1 MSTATC
7 GRRADKVG
15 SVKASPEN
23 QRTLLDIADLDR
35 RVQQAERARTQPA
48 QGARINEL
56 AGVRQEQLRELTALT
71 GVLDD
76 ARTELIRLESDVK
89 LAEQRRDRDA
99 ERLATATDP
108 KQAQALENEIASL
121 GRRLSALEDT
131 ELEVMGRVEEAE
143 GAVNAQQALIDQTN
157 AEGAKL
163 TTEAKAAVSAA
174 TAEVEHL
181 GRDRAALAESVAAD
195 LLAEYER
202 RAARGVG
209 VGLLRRGVCEGCRM
223 MLSGTDL
230 TGIRRAAS
238 DDVVSCPE
246 CGAILVR
253 TDESGL

>member
-1 MSTATC
+1 MRST
-7 GRRADKVG
+7 
-15 SVKASPEN
+15 PEN
-23 QRTLLDIADLDR
+23 QRALLDIADLDR
-35 RVQQAERARTQPA
+35 RIQQAERARTQPE

-56 AGVRQEQLRELTALT
+56 AGVRQVQLRELTALAGT
-71 GVLDD
+71 LED
-76 ARTELIRLESDVK
+76 ARTELSRLESDVK

-99 ERLATATDP
+99 ERLAAATDS

-121 GRRLSALEDT
+121 GRRLSALEDS

-143 GAVNAQQALIDQTN
+143 SAVNAQQALIDQTN

-163 TTEAKAAVSAA
+163 TADAKAAMAA
-174 TAEVEHL
+174 AAAEGEQL
-181 GRDRAALAESVAAD
+181 TRDRAALASGIAAD

-202 RAARGVG
+202 RASRGIG

-223 MLSGTDL
+223 VLSGTDL
-230 TGIRRAAS
+230 TQIRRAAP

>member
-1 MSTATC
+1 MRAT
-7 GRRADKVG
+7 
-15 SVKASPEN
+15 PEN
-23 QRTLLDIADLDR
+23 QRALLDIADLDR
-35 RVQQAERARTQPA
+35 RIQQAERARTQPA

-56 AGVRQEQLRELTALT
+56 ASIRQGQLRELTTLA
-71 GVLDD
+71 GVLED
-76 ARTELIRLESDVK
+76 ARTELSRLESDVR

-99 ERLATATDP
+99 ERLAAATDP

-121 GRRLSALEDT
+121 GRRLSTLEDT

-143 GAVNAQQALIDQTN
+143 AAVNAQQALIDQTN

-163 TTEAKAAVSAA
+163 TAEAKAAVAAASA
-174 TAEVEHL
+174 EGEQL
-181 GRDRAALAESVAAD
+181 SRDRAALASGVAPE

-202 RAARGVG
+202 RAARGIG

-223 MLSGTDL
+223 VLAGTDINE
-230 TGIRRAAS
+230 IRRAAP